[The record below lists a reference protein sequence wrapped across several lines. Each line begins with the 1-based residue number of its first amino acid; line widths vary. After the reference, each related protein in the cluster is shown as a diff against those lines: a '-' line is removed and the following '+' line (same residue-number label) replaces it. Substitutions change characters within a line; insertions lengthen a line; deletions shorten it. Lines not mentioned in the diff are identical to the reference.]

1 MKQIKAIIL
10 LFLAFSITS
19 CSAQSFVVKTGQN
32 YFSPRLYTTH
42 SGVGTMEKSVTFDS
56 SCVYSLGTND
66 DGDIN
71 KTYGWGVGLTSRHSI
86 RIGWNCK
93 SGYAIDL
100 YAYLHYNGS
109 RWMIPKDSSTNKQRA
124 DLIGK
129 GWMLNVPIT
138 CRIHRALDGI
148 TFEAIQGPRKETLYI
163 RFKNFPD
170 GFGFYQWPYFGGN
183 MSAPHPMKITLK

>member
-1 MKQIKAIIL
+1 MKNRIL
-10 LFLAFSITS
+10 LLLLLFMSS
-19 CSAQSFVVKTGQN
+19 CTAQTFTIKKGAN
-32 YFSPRLYTTH
+32 YSSPRYYTAHT
-42 SGVGTMEKSVTFDS
+42 GVSTMERTAIFDS
-56 SCVYSLGTND
+56 TCIYSFGTND

-71 KTYGWGVGLTSRHSI
+71 KLFGWGVGLTSKHSI

-109 RWMIPKDSSTNKQRA
+109 RWIIPKDSSSNKQRA

-129 GWMLNVPIT
+129 GWQLNVPIT
-138 CRIHRALDGI
+138 CRIHRARDGI
-148 TFEAIQGPRKETLYI
+148 TFEAIQPPRKESLYI
-163 RFKNFPD
+163 RFANFPD

-183 MSAPHPMKITLK
+183 MSAPQTMKIILE

>member
-1 MKQIKAIIL
+1 MKNRIIIL
-10 LFLAFSITS
+10 LAFLISS
-19 CSAQSFVVKTGQN
+19 CSAQTFTIKKGAN
-32 YFSPRLYTTH
+32 YSSPRLYTAHTGI
-42 SGVGTMEKSVTFDS
+42 STMERTVTFDS
-56 SCVYSLGTND
+56 SCVYSFGTND

-71 KTYGWGVGLTSRHSI
+71 KTFGWGVGLTSRHSV

-109 RWMIPKDSSTNKQRA
+109 RWMIPKDSSSNKQRA

-129 GWMLNVPIT
+129 GWQLNVPIT
-138 CRIHRALDGI
+138 CRIHRARDGI
-148 TFEAIQGPRKETLYI
+148 NFEAIQPPRKETLYI
-163 RFKNFPD
+163 RFANFPD

-183 MSAPHPMKITLK
+183 MSAPQTMTITLK